1 MNGIIHV
8 YTYTDIQDPVE
19 SSQGSDEDETHW
31 ERSFFQR
38 GLETNWRA
46 NTHESGDA
54 ELAGWG
60 GGFRGQQ
67 EAALADTTHVQG
79 LLIQWR
85 TFSTFMH
92 TLFIVFTQKR

>member
-31 ERSFFQR
+31 EGFFFQGDWRQTDAQTPMRVVMLSLR
-38 GLETNWRA
+38 G
-46 NTHESGDA
+46 
-54 ELAGWG
+54 G

-79 LLIQWR
+79 LLIQ
-85 TFSTFMH
+85 
-92 TLFIVFTQKR
+92 

>member
-31 ERSFFQR
+31 ERSFFQ
-38 GLETNWRA
+38 GDWRQTDA
-46 NTHESGDA
+46 QTPMSGDA
-54 ELAGWG
+54 ELAGSVG

-79 LLIQWR
+79 LLIQ
-85 TFSTFMH
+85 
-92 TLFIVFTQKR
+92 

>member
-31 ERSFFQR
+31 KGSFFQGDWRQTDAQTPMRVVMLSLR
-38 GLETNWRA
+38 GRG
-46 NTHESGDA
+46 GD
-54 ELAGWG
+54 
-60 GGFRGQQ
+60 FRGQQ

-79 LLIQWR
+79 LLIQ
-85 TFSTFMH
+85 
-92 TLFIVFTQKR
+92 